1 MVRLHPVCH
10 CNIDTVTLAGRSP
23 MSYSAL
29 DTDVTCTTTWRLV
42 GRLPG
47 EPELQR
53 IRIPS
58 AGATVG
64 RSSRVAD
71 IVLPS
76 AFVSSRHARLVPT
89 DLGVEI
95 SDSGSR
101 NGTFV
106 RRERIEGSEIAEA
119 GDTVAFADIEF
130 QLQAD
135 PLNRPVDQQLG
146 GTNVLG
152 SNALETEWT
161 ISNFSELLEKKL
173 VRIVMQPI
181 VELRTGRLIGLA
193 SQARS
198 DVRGL
203 ETSAK
208 MFDAAEQLN
217 KVATLSAI
225 CREKA
230 VDTARGALKGKRLF
244 LDTHA
249 HEDFTRDVLRSMDV
263 IRRKLPLTNLV
274 LKVPEDRLDEVAATR
289 TFVRKLAQMRVELS
303 LSEFGAGNS
312 RINEVLRLR
321 PDFVSFHHSLTSDI
335 DHSTPQAQDA
345 VKSIVTMLNSLS
357 IRCVA
362 DGIERNE
369 EADVCR
375 RLGFDSAQGFLFGRP
390 AGIDALCMTEHA
402 ITGVAAAHHQRR
414 HTQEFD
420 AVQDDE

>member
-1 MVRLHPVCH
+1 
-10 CNIDTVTLAGRSP
+10 
-23 MSYSAL
+23 MSFSAL
-29 DTDVTCTTTWRLV
+29 DSEVTSTTDWCLV

-64 RSSRVAD
+64 RSSKVAD

-89 DLGVEI
+89 GFGVEV
-95 SDSGSR
+95 SDAGSR

-106 RRERIEGSEIAEA
+106 RSQRIEGNEIAEA

-135 PLNRPVDQQLG
+135 ASDQSPDQQLG
-146 GTNVLG
+146 GTNILG
-152 SNALETEWT
+152 SSTFETDWT
-161 ISNFSELLEKKL
+161 ISNFSRLIEEKL

-181 VELRTGRLIGLA
+181 VELRTDRLIGLA

-198 DVRGL
+198 DVKGL

-217 KVATLSAI
+217 KIAVLSEI

-230 VDTARGALKGKRLF
+230 VDASRGALKGKRLF
-244 LDTHA
+244 LDTHT

-263 IRRKLPLTNLV
+263 IRRKLPLTSLV
-274 LKVPEDRLDEVAATR
+274 LKVPEHRLDEVAATR
-289 TFVRKLAQMRVELS
+289 TFVRKLSQMRVELA
-303 LSEFGAGNS
+303 LSDFGGGNS

-321 PDFVSFHHSLTSDI
+321 PDFVSFHHSLTSNI
-335 DHSTPQAQDA
+335 DHSTIAEQDA
-345 VKSIVTMLNSLS
+345 VKSLVAMLNSLS
-357 IRCVA
+357 IRCIAV
-362 DGIERNE
+362 GIERAE
-369 EADVCR
+369 EAAVCR
-375 RLGFDSAQGFLFGRP
+375 RLGFDSAQGSLFGRP
-390 AGIDALCMTEHA
+390 AGIDALCMTEHS
-402 ITGVAAAHHQRR
+402 ITGLAAANHQRK

-420 AVQDDE
+420 TIQDDE